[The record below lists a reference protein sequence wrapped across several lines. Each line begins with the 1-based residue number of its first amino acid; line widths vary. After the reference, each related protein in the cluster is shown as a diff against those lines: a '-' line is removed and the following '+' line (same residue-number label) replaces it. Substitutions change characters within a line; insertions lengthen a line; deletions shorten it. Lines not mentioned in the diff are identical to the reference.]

1 VSFPAS
7 SGRTIRFPD
16 ARAVRAI
23 LAVAL
28 LVALPLQ
35 SGAQNVPAVRVLELT
50 GDGASEGAYALAGGF
65 FKKYGLDATVS
76 AGTGGGAAVAAVV
89 GGSAEI
95 GFSNLISVAAAI
107 ERGIPVTIIAP
118 ATVFV
123 ARAPDIVLAKARR
136 TALKTGADLNG
147 KIVAVTTLDGEL
159 QMGAAVW
166 IDKNGGSAKSVH
178 FVELPE
184 TAMAAA
190 LMQGRIDA
198 AMMTE
203 PHFSQA
209 RADVD
214 LVANADSAIAPVFIS
229 GVYFAATSWVND
241 HPDVARRVAQALRET
256 AHWANTHHTETAAV
270 LARAGDLDPATIGRM
285 TRSTFAESLTVPEI
299 APALDVAYAYG
310 RLKEP
315 YDVRGLVTKAQAYWG
330 K

>member
-1 VSFPAS
+1 MLFPAS
-7 SGRTIRFPD
+7 RDRTIRFPD
-16 ARAVRAI
+16 ARALRLLLV
-23 LAVAL
+23 LAL
-28 LVALPLQ
+28 LAGLPVHATAQ
-35 SGAQNVPAVRVLELT
+35 SLPAVRVLELT
-50 GDGASEGAYALAGGF
+50 GDGASEGKYALAGGF
-65 FKKYGLDATVS
+65 FKKYGIDATVTS
-76 AGTGGGAAVAAVV
+76 GTGGGAAVAAVV

-118 ATVFV
+118 ATVFNSK
-123 ARAPDIVLAKARR
+123 APDIVLAKSRR
-136 TALKTGADLNG
+136 SPYKSGAELNG

-166 IDKNGGSAKSVH
+166 IDKNGGSAKSAH

-190 LMQGRIDA
+190 LTQGRIDA

-214 LVANADSAIAPVFIS
+214 LIANADAAIAPLFIS
-229 GVYFAATSWVND
+229 GVYFAATSWVEA
-241 HPDVARRVAQALRET
+241 HPDIARRVAQALRET
-256 AHWANTHHTETAAV
+256 ARWSNTHHTETASV
-270 LARAGDLDPATIGRM
+270 LARASDLDAATIARM
-285 TRSTFAESLTVPEI
+285 TRSTFSESLTVPEI

-315 YDVRGLVTKAQAYWG
+315 FDVRGLVAKAQPFWG

>member
-1 VSFPAS
+1 MFFPAS
-7 SGRTIRFPD
+7 LGRTIRFPD
-16 ARAVRAI
+16 ARSLRLLFAI
-23 LAVAL
+23 AL
-28 LVALPLQ
+28 LAAVPAHG
-35 SGAQNVPAVRVLELT
+35 GAQTVPAVRVLELT

-65 FKKYGLDATVS
+65 FKKYGVDATIQ

-107 ERGIPVTIIAP
+107 ERGIPITIVAP
-118 ATVFV
+118 ATVFNSN
-123 ARAPDIVLAKARR
+123 APDILLAKSRR
-136 TALKTGADLNG
+136 TAFKAAADLNG

-159 QMGAAVW
+159 EMGAAVW
-166 IDKNGGSAKSVH
+166 IDKNGGNAKSVH

-190 LMQGRIDA
+190 LTQGRIDA

-214 LVANADSAIAPVFIS
+214 VVANVDAAIAPLFIS

-256 AHWANTHHTETAAV
+256 AHWANTHHAETAAV
-270 LARAGDLDPATIGRM
+270 LARAANLDAATISRM

-310 RLKEP
+310 RLKER
-315 YDVRGLVTKAQAYWG
+315 YDVRGLVTTAQAYWG

>member
-1 VSFPAS
+1 MSFPAS
-7 SGRTIRFPD
+7 WGTIRFPD
-16 ARAVRAI
+16 ARALAFLLAI
-23 LAVAL
+23 GSLA
-28 LVALPLQ
+28 ALPLHGEAQ
-35 SGAQNVPAVRVLELT
+35 SVPAVRVLELT
-50 GDGASEGAYALAGGF
+50 GDGASEGAYALEGGF
-65 FKKYGLDATVS
+65 FKKYGLDATVM

-118 ATVFV
+118 ATVFNSK
-123 ARAPDIVLAKARR
+123 APDIVLAKSRR
-136 TALKTGADLNG
+136 TAFKAGADLNG

-166 IDKNGGSAKSVH
+166 IDKNGGNAKSVH

-190 LMQGRIDA
+190 LAQGRIDA

-214 LVANADSAIAPVFIS
+214 LVANADAAIAPVFIS
-229 GVYFAATSWVND
+229 GVYFAATSWGND

-256 AHWANTHHTETAAV
+256 ARWANTHHAETAVV
-270 LARAGDLDPATIGRM
+270 LARASSLDAATISRM
-285 TRSTFAESLTVPEI
+285 TRSTYAESLTVPAI

-315 YDVRGLVTKAQAYWG
+315 FDVRGLVAKAQPYWG